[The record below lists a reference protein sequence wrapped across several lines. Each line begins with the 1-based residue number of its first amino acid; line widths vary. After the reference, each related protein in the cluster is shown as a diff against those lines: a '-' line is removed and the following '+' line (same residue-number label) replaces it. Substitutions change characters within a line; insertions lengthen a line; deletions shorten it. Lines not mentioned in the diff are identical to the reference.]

1 MINTIV
7 SNTMKTVQ
15 LSICA
20 RKLTYEHADPEE
32 SLDTFAVVT
41 VLPNNRETKPEIIG
55 KTEV

>member
-1 MINTIV
+1 
-7 SNTMKTVQ
+7 MKTVQ